1 MNRPT
6 DAHTNMGLSGPVL
19 LWEHPVFG
27 SERPLRVFL
36 QEIGAQLGS
45 SLLWLDH
52 WHSGLVTR
60 TLAPFWRGERR
71 EIPPSFLFVPG
82 EGPFPA
88 GFVVLPFRRSESQ
101 DLVQR
106 FCETMSGLSLTPVV
120 LDSESLTSEIK
131 PFVQEISRTLLER
144 KDVRLY
150 VSDPATH
157 PATYGCISFAGAAP

>member
-1 MNRPT
+1 MSRPP
-6 DAHTNMGLSGPVL
+6 DAHANMGLSGLVL

-27 SERPLRVFL
+27 SERPPRIFL
-36 QEIGAQLGS
+36 QEVGEQLGS

-52 WHSGLVTR
+52 WYSGLVTR
-60 TLAPFWRGERR
+60 TLSPFWRGERR

-82 EGPFPA
+82 EGPFPG
-88 GFVVLPFRRSESQ
+88 GFVVLPFRRSESP

-106 FCETMSGLSLTPVV
+106 LYETMAGLSLTPVV
-120 LDSESLTSEIK
+120 LDSESLTPEIK
-131 PFVQEISRTLLER
+131 PFVQEVSRTLLDR

-157 PATYGCISFAGAAP
+157 PASYGCMSFAGAAP

>member
-1 MNRPT
+1 MSRPP
-6 DAHTNMGLSGPVL
+6 DAHANMGLSGLVL

-27 SERPLRVFL
+27 SERPPRIFL
-36 QEIGAQLGS
+36 QEVGEQLGS
-45 SLLWLDH
+45 SLLWVDH
-52 WHSGLVTR
+52 WYSGLVTR

-82 EGPFPA
+82 EGPFPG
-88 GFVVLPFRRSESQ
+88 GFVVLPFRRSESP

-106 FCETMSGLSLTPVV
+106 LYETMAGLSLTPVV
-120 LDSESLTSEIK
+120 LDSESLTPEIK
-131 PFVQEISRTLLER
+131 PFVQEVSRTLLDR

-157 PATYGCISFAGAAP
+157 PASYGCMSFAGAAP

>member
-1 MNRPT
+1 MSRPP
-6 DAHTNMGLSGPVL
+6 DAHANMGLSGLVL

-27 SERPLRVFL
+27 SERPPRIFL
-36 QEIGAQLGS
+36 QEVGEQLGP
-45 SLLWLDH
+45 SLLWVDH
-52 WHSGLVTR
+52 WYSGLVTR

-82 EGPFPA
+82 EGPFPG
-88 GFVVLPFRRSESQ
+88 GFVVLPFRRSESP

-106 FCETMSGLSLTPVV
+106 LYETMAGLSLTPVV
-120 LDSESLTSEIK
+120 LDSESLTPEIK
-131 PFVQEISRTLLER
+131 PFVQEVSRTLLDR

-157 PATYGCISFAGAAP
+157 PATYGCMSFAGAAP